1 MQIIHSTITFVLIFT
16 TIYSYGFF
24 ILDNIYKKK
33 NSDIFFKI
41 LIGYSFVGII
51 ALVLHF
57 FSNINDTISILIIS
71 CGLIIFFFNFS
82 KLNKKE
88 FYFLITIVSLVS
100 FIFFGYSDHPIDTN
114 MYHHPYVSY
123 LKSEKIIFA
132 IANIQFRFGHISFL
146 QYVQALVTNDLLHLI
161 SLASINIIFY
171 ICFIYY
177 MTSKIM
183 RAKYFNFNFLII
195 ILFSSFIL
203 IKFARY
209 REYGN
214 DLIPL
219 LVSIYFLIQLIE
231 INQNKYFS
239 KNELINISFPFVAF
253 MFSHKI
259 SYTFGFLMF
268 LPLFNFKIFNL
279 IKKIQINYLIVFT
292 LILFPWI
299 LKNLITTSCLAYPV
313 EITCFSNSIFELQGI
328 AQPSKASWLT
338 EIWAKGFIDHPNW
351 KELDLGKYASGFNW
365 VGTWFKG
372 HFFKIL
378 EITSSLF
385 LIILIFTFYLLINK
399 KKFLTKKSRVNK
411 TGYLS
416 FWIATFI
423 CLSIWFY
430 KAPIFRYGSFYVISF
445 IILSYVLIL
454 NYFFSEKKSKNLNFF
469 KIIFVISLSF
479 CLLKNVIRISNSDL
493 KLFPKTVD
501 LENKQIFKGTNN
513 EDLKIFTVKNGVCF
527 YSKFICSHEIPGGIR
542 VKKLNNYYILME

>member
-1 MQIIHSTITFVLIFT
+1 M
-16 TIYSYGFF
+16 
-24 ILDNIYKKK
+24 NKIYKKK
-33 NSDIFFKI
+33 NSDIFFTI

-51 ALVLHF
+51 ALFLHF
-57 FSNINDTISILIIS
+57 FSQITDIISILIIS
-71 CGLIIFFFNFS
+71 CGLIIFFINFS

-88 FYFLITIVSLVS
+88 FCFLLTIVSLIP

-146 QYVQALVTNDLLHLI
+146 QYVQALVTNDFFHLI

-177 MTSKIM
+177 MTSKIIET
-183 RAKYFNFNFLII
+183 KYFNFNFLII
-195 ILFSSFIL
+195 ILFSSFLL

-219 LVSIYFLIQLIE
+219 LVCIYFLIQLLN
-231 INQNKYFS
+231 INKNKFFS
-239 KNELINISFPFVAF
+239 KNELINISFPFIAF

-268 LPLFNFKIFNL
+268 LPLFNLKIVDL
-279 IKKIQINYLIVFT
+279 IKKIQINYLLGFT

-351 KELDLGKYASGFNW
+351 KELDLSEYASGFNW
-365 VGTWFKG
+365 VGTWFNG

-378 EITSSLF
+378 EITSPLF
-385 LIILIFTFYLLINK
+385 FIILIFTFYLLINK
-399 KKFLTKKSRVNK
+399 KKFLTTNSKNNK
-411 TGYLS
+411 IVYLS
-416 FWIATFI
+416 FLIPIFVG
-423 CLSIWFY
+423 LSIWFY
-430 KAPIFRYGSFYVISF
+430 KAPIFRYGSFYIISF

-454 NYFFSEKKSKNLNFF
+454 NYFFSEKKSKNLKFF
-469 KIIFVISLSF
+469 KIIFAISLSF
-479 CLLKNVIRISNSDL
+479 CLFKNIIRINDSNL

-501 LENKQIFKGTNN
+501 KENKQIFKVTNN
-513 EDLKIFTVKNGVCF
+513 KDLKLFTVKSGLCF
-527 YSKFICSHEIPGGIR
+527 YSKFICSHEIPAGIK
-542 VKKLNNYYILME
+542 VKKLNNYYILMK

>member
-16 TIYSYGFF
+16 TLYSYGFF
-24 ILDNIYKKK
+24 ILDKIYKKK

-71 CGLIIFFFNFS
+71 CGLIIFCFNFS

-177 MTSKIM
+177 MTSKII

-268 LPLFNFKIFNL
+268 LPLFNLKIFNL

-365 VGTWFKG
+365 VGTWFQG
-372 HFFKIL
+372 HFLKIL
-378 EITSSLF
+378 EITSPLF

-416 FWIATFI
+416 FWIAIFI
-423 CLSIWFY
+423 GLSIWFY

-479 CLLKNVIRISNSDL
+479 CLLKNVIRISDSDL

-527 YSKFICSHEIPGGIR
+527 YSKFICSHEIPSGIR

>member
-16 TIYSYGFF
+16 TLYSYGFF
-24 ILDNIYKKK
+24 ILNKIYKKK
-33 NSDIFFKI
+33 NSDIFFTI

-51 ALVLHF
+51 ALFLHF
-57 FSNINDTISILIIS
+57 FSQITDIISILIIS
-71 CGLIIFFFNFS
+71 CGLIIFFINFS

-88 FYFLITIVSLVS
+88 FCFLLTIVSLIP

-146 QYVQALVTNDLLHLI
+146 QYVQALVTNDFFHLI

-177 MTSKIM
+177 MTSKIIET
-183 RAKYFNFNFLII
+183 KYFNFNFLII
-195 ILFSSFIL
+195 ILFSSFLL

-219 LVSIYFLIQLIE
+219 LVCIYFLVQLLN
-231 INQNKYFS
+231 INKNKFFS
-239 KNELINISFPFVAF
+239 KNELINLSFPFIAF

-268 LPLFNFKIFNL
+268 LPLFDLKIVDL
-279 IKKIQINYLIVFT
+279 IKKIQINYLLGFT

-299 LKNLITTSCLAYPV
+299 MKNLITTSCLAYPV

-351 KELDLGKYASGFNW
+351 KELDLSEYASGFNW
-365 VGTWFKG
+365 VGTWFNG

-378 EITSSLF
+378 EITSPLF
-385 LIILIFTFYLLINK
+385 FIILIFTFYLLINK
-399 KKFLTKKSRVNK
+399 KKFLTTNSKNNNIV
-411 TGYLS
+411 YLS
-416 FWIATFI
+416 FLIPIFVG
-423 CLSIWFY
+423 LSIWFY
-430 KAPIFRYGSFYVISF
+430 KAPIFRYGSFYIISF

-454 NYFFSEKKSKNLNFF
+454 NYFFSEKKSKNLKFF

-479 CLLKNVIRISNSDL
+479 CLFKNIIRINDSNL

-501 LENKQIFKGTNN
+501 KENKQIFKVTNN
-513 EDLKIFTVKNGVCF
+513 KDLKLFTVKSGLCF
-527 YSKFICSHEIPGGIR
+527 YSKFICSHEIPAGIK
-542 VKKLNNYYILME
+542 VKKLNNYYILMK